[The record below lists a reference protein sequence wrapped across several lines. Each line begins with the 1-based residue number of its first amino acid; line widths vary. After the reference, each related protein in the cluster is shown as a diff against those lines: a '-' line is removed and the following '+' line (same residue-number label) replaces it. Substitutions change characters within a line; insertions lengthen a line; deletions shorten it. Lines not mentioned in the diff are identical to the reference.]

1 LNWLSSALT
10 STVGRKWVMGLTGF
24 FLIGFSLIHLAGN
37 LLLYVGDG
45 AYNHYAHRLHAN
57 PSLVLVAEIIL
68 LILFGAHIFLGFQ
81 LTIANRRARP
91 DSYAMRRSK
100 QGNTKATPSAT
111 MFVTGALILGFVLL
125 HLADFRFHL
134 RNPGPSDE
142 EPFVKA
148 LRLLQDPVTATVYF
162 LGSLLLGWHL
172 WHGFQSAFQ
181 SLGLRHPKYT
191 PLIYKFG
198 VAIALLL
205 GLGFASFPVW
215 AFLKKF
221 GVLP

>member
-1 LNWLSSALT
+1 MSWLSSALT
-10 STVGRKWVMGLTGF
+10 SSVGRKWVMGLTGF
-24 FLIGFSLIHLAGN
+24 FLIGFTLIHLAGN

-45 AYNHYAHRLHAN
+45 AYNHYAHSLHAN

-68 LILFGAHIFLGFQ
+68 LILFGAHIVLGFQ

-91 DSYAMRRSK
+91 EAYEMRRSK

-111 MFVTGALILGFVLL
+111 MYVTGALVLGFILL

-134 RNPGPSDE
+134 HNPGPEGE

-148 LRLLQDPVTATVYF
+148 LRLLQDPITASVYF

-191 PLIYKFG
+191 PFIRKFG
-198 VAIALLL
+198 VALAILL

-215 AFLKKF
+215 AYLKKF